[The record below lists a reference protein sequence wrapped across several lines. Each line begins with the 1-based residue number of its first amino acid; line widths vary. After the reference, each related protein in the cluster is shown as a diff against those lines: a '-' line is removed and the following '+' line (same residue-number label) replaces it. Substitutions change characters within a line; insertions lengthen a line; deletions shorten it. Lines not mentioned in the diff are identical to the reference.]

1 MGGTERL
8 TIEELARQ
16 AGVSVRTVRYYIA
29 QGLLPGPGARGRA
42 AAYDEEHLAKLRL
55 IRRLADQ
62 HVPLAE
68 QKARLA
74 DLSPSEVESL
84 LRAEERRGAALE
96 RASQAPSPRAYISSL
111 VRRAE
116 FVAGAAAAGYGRARR
131 QKEPSEPQQ
140 ERKDSESWRRW
151 ELAPGLELHARAD
164 AAQLHAHLIERLLQ
178 TSRES
183 SSRGSEQDAAFNS
196 GGTTH
201 DASIRSS

>member
-84 LRAEERRGAALE
+84 L
-96 RASQAPSPRAYISSL
+96 QA
-111 VRRAE
+111 
-116 FVAGAAAAGYGRARR
+116 
-131 QKEPSEPQQ
+131 
-140 ERKDSESWRRW
+140 
-151 ELAPGLELHARAD
+151 
-164 AAQLHAHLIERLLQ
+164 
-178 TSRES
+178 SRES